1 MLRRRTAPIA
11 RSMYIGLCVRQS
23 RADGPFPLSI
33 TIATVYFA
41 RIGWEG
47 TNMGNSE
54 RFVTSTVEK
63 AKAG

>member
-1 MLRRRTAPIA
+1 MGRCMRRLVADDPYLPFITA
-11 RSMYIGLCVRQS
+11 
-23 RADGPFPLSI
+23 FPACFVH
-33 TIATVYFA
+33 T
-41 RIGWEG
+41 GWEG